1 MDYRNKLIMAPMVK
15 IGTLPARL
23 LALEMGADLVYSEEL
38 IDYKLVRCVRKE
50 NKLLKTI
57 DFIDELED
65 NVIFR

>member
-38 IDYKLVRCVRKE
+38 IDYKLIRCIRKE
-50 NKLLKTI
+50 NKILNTI
-57 DFIDELED
+57 DFIDDLE
-65 NVIFR
+65 NNIIFR